1 MKDLD
6 EQITWTLLHYGGWCC
21 EQIEASDT
29 DKQFHEAKAKI
40 QELITQARLETEKA
54 FGGCKD
60 CYGKGYATVRSGIIG
75 YEDFGGDGF
84 KTPPTNK
91 MKYCKCKRGEQLA
104 TLNGVKK

>member
-40 QELITQARLETEKA
+40 KQLIVQARKEEIKRQLDFVGRNSSTDSLLGLSDRLSELEAE
-54 FGGCKD
+54 
-60 CYGKGYATVRSGIIG
+60 
-75 YEDFGGDGF
+75 
-84 KTPPTNK
+84 
-91 MKYCKCKRGEQLA
+91 L
-104 TLNGVKK
+104 